1 MQNKIQDKV
10 IEVLQISPIV
20 PVVVI
25 EDLKDAVPLA
35 QSLIEGGIPIIEVT
49 LRSNCALEA
58 IELIAKNVPKMHV
71 GAGTILNLN
80 QLEQAQNRGAEF
92 LISPGLTPSLLEYAK
107 KKDMPLIPGVSSSSE
122 VMQALELGYNALKF
136 FPAEY
141 CGGAKLL
148 NAFNGPFKGVKFC
161 PTGGISVDNMHA
173 YLKLENV
180 LCVGGSWLTPRNLV
194 QNKEWDKIIELCKQA
209 LANIKT

>member
-1 MQNKIQDKV
+1 MQDKI

-25 EDLKDAVPLA
+25 ENIKDAVPLA

-49 LRSNCALEA
+49 LRSSCALEA
-58 IELIAKNVPKMHV
+58 IELIAKNVPKMRV
-71 GAGTILNLN
+71 GAGTILNLT

-92 LISPGLTPSLLEYAK
+92 LISPGLTPSLLEHAK

-122 VMQALELGYNALKF
+122 VMQALELGYSALKF

-141 CGGAKLL
+141 CGGVKLL

-161 PTGGISVDNMHA
+161 PTGGISADNMRS
-173 YLKLENV
+173 YLNLENV
-180 LCVGGSWLTPRNLV
+180 LCVGGSWLTPKDLI
-194 QNKEWDKIIELCKQA
+194 QNKEWDKITEICKRA
-209 LANIKT
+209 LALR

>member
-1 MQNKIQDKV
+1 MQDKI
-10 IEVLQISPIV
+10 IEVLQISPII

-25 EDLKDAVPLA
+25 EDIKDAVPLA
-35 QSLIEGGIPIIEVT
+35 QSLVEGGIQIIEVT
-49 LRSNCALEA
+49 LRSSCALEA
-58 IELIAKNVPKMHV
+58 IELIAKNVPKIRV
-71 GAGTILNLN
+71 GAGTILNPT

-92 LISPGLTPSLLEYAK
+92 LISPGLTIKLLEYAK

-141 CGGAKLL
+141 CGGVKLL

-161 PTGGISVDNMHA
+161 PTGGISADNMHS
-173 YLKLENV
+173 YLNLENV
-180 LCVGGSWLTPRNLV
+180 LCVGGSWLTPKHLI
-194 QNKEWDKIIELCKQA
+194 QNKEWDKITEICKRSLA
-209 LANIKT
+209 LR

>member
-1 MQNKIQDKV
+1 MQDKI
-10 IEVLQISPIV
+10 IEVLQISPII

-25 EDLKDAVPLA
+25 ENIKDAVPLA
-35 QSLIEGGIPIIEVT
+35 QSLVEGGIHIIEVT
-49 LRSNCALEA
+49 LRSSCALEA
-58 IELIAKNVPKMHV
+58 IELIAKNVPKMRV
-71 GAGTILNLN
+71 GAGTILNPT

-92 LISPGLTPSLLEYAK
+92 LISPGLTIKLLEHAK

-141 CGGAKLL
+141 CGGVKLL

-161 PTGGISVDNMHA
+161 PTGGISADNMHS
-173 YLKLENV
+173 YLNLENV
-180 LCVGGSWLTPRNLV
+180 LCVGGSWLTPKNLI
-194 QNKEWDKIIELCKQA
+194 QNKEWDKITEICKRS
-209 LANIKT
+209 LVLR

>member
-1 MQNKIQDKV
+1 MQDKI

-25 EDLKDAVPLA
+25 ENIKDAVPLV

-49 LRSNCALEA
+49 LRSSCALEA

-71 GAGTILNLN
+71 GAGTILNLT

-92 LISPGLTPSLLEYAK
+92 LISPGLTIKLLEHAK

-141 CGGAKLL
+141 CGGVKLL

-161 PTGGISVDNMHA
+161 PTGGISADNMCS
-173 YLKLENV
+173 YLNLENV
-180 LCVGGSWLTPRNLV
+180 LCVGGSWLTPKDLI
-194 QNKEWDKIIELCKQA
+194 QNKEWDKITEICKRA
-209 LANIKT
+209 LA

>member
-1 MQNKIQDKV
+1 MQDKI

-25 EDLKDAVPLA
+25 ENIKDAVPLA

-49 LRSNCALEA
+49 LRSSCALEA
-58 IELIAKNVPKMHV
+58 IELIAKNVPKMRV
-71 GAGTILNLN
+71 GVGTILNLT

-92 LISPGLTPSLLEYAK
+92 LISPGLTIKLLEHAK

-141 CGGAKLL
+141 CGGVKLL

-161 PTGGISVDNMHA
+161 PTGGISADNMRS
-173 YLKLENV
+173 YLALENV
-180 LCVGGSWLTPRNLV
+180 VCVGGSWLTPKDLI
-194 QNKEWDKIIELCKQA
+194 QNKEWDKITEICKRA
-209 LANIKT
+209 LALR

>member
-1 MQNKIQDKV
+1 MQDKI

-25 EDLKDAVPLA
+25 ENIKDAVPLA

-49 LRSNCALEA
+49 LRSSCALEA
-58 IELIAKNVPKMHV
+58 IELIAKNVPKMRV
-71 GAGTILNLN
+71 GAGTILNLT

-92 LISPGLTPSLLEYAK
+92 LISPGLTIKLLEHAK

-122 VMQALELGYNALKF
+122 VMQALEWGYNALKF

-141 CGGAKLL
+141 CGGVKLL

-161 PTGGISVDNMHA
+161 PTGGISADNMRS
-173 YLKLENV
+173 YLNLENV
-180 LCVGGSWLTPRNLV
+180 VCVGGSWLTPKDLI
-194 QNKEWDKIIELCKQA
+194 QNKEWDKITEICKRA
-209 LANIKT
+209 LALR

>member
-1 MQNKIQDKV
+1 MQDKI

-25 EDLKDAVPLA
+25 ENIKDAVPLA
-35 QSLIEGGIPIIEVT
+35 QSLVEGGIHIIEVT
-49 LRSNCALEA
+49 LRSSCALEA
-58 IELIAKNVPKMHV
+58 IELIAKNVPKMRV
-71 GAGTILNLN
+71 GAGTILNPT

-92 LISPGLTPSLLEYAK
+92 LISPGLTIKLLEYAK

-141 CGGAKLL
+141 CGGVKLL

-161 PTGGISVDNMHA
+161 PTGGISTDNMRS
-173 YLKLENV
+173 YLNLENV
-180 LCVGGSWLTPRNLV
+180 LCVGGSWLTPKNLI
-194 QNKEWDKIIELCKQA
+194 QNKEWDKITEICKRSLA
-209 LANIKT
+209 LR

>member
-1 MQNKIQDKV
+1 MQDKI

-25 EDLKDAVPLA
+25 ENIKDAVPLA
-35 QSLIEGGIPIIEVT
+35 QSLIEGGIQIIEVT
-49 LRSNCALEA
+49 LRSSCALEA
-58 IELIAKNVPKMHV
+58 IELIAKNVPKMRV
-71 GAGTILNLN
+71 GAGTILNPT

-92 LISPGLTPSLLEYAK
+92 LISPGLTIKLLEHAK

-141 CGGAKLL
+141 CGGVKLL

-161 PTGGISVDNMHA
+161 PTGGISADNMHS
-173 YLKLENV
+173 YLNLENV
-180 LCVGGSWLTPRNLV
+180 LCVGGSWLTPKNLI
-194 QNKEWDKIIELCKQA
+194 QNKEWDKITEICKRSLA
-209 LANIKT
+209 LR

>member
-1 MQNKIQDKV
+1 MQDKI

-25 EDLKDAVPLA
+25 ENIKDAVPLA
-35 QSLIEGGIPIIEVT
+35 QSLIEGGIHIIEVT
-49 LRSNCALEA
+49 LRSSCALEA
-58 IELIAKNVPKMHV
+58 IELITKNVPKMRV
-71 GAGTILNLN
+71 GVGTILNPT

-92 LISPGLTPSLLEYAK
+92 LISPGLTIKLLEYAK

-141 CGGAKLL
+141 CGGVKLL

-161 PTGGISVDNMHA
+161 PTGGISADNMHS
-173 YLKLENV
+173 YLNLENV
-180 LCVGGSWLTPRNLV
+180 LCVGGSWLTPKNLI
-194 QNKEWDKIIELCKQA
+194 QNKEWDKITEICKRSLA
-209 LANIKT
+209 LR

>member
-1 MQNKIQDKV
+1 MQDKT

-25 EDLKDAVPLA
+25 ENIKDAVPLA

-49 LRSNCALEA
+49 LRSSCALEA
-58 IELIAKNVPKMHV
+58 IELIAKNVPKMRV
-71 GAGTILNLN
+71 GAGTILNLT

-92 LISPGLTPSLLEYAK
+92 LISPGLTIKLLEHAK

-141 CGGAKLL
+141 CGGVKLL

-161 PTGGISVDNMHA
+161 PTGGISVDNMRS
-173 YLKLENV
+173 YLNLENV
-180 LCVGGSWLTPRNLV
+180 LCVGGSWLTPKDLI
-194 QNKEWDKIIELCKQA
+194 QNKEWDKITEICKSTLA
-209 LANIKT
+209 LR

>member
-1 MQNKIQDKV
+1 MQDKI
-10 IEVLQISPIV
+10 IEILQISPIV

-25 EDLKDAVPLA
+25 EDIKDAVPLA

-49 LRSNCALEA
+49 LRSSCALEA
-58 IELIAKNVPKMHV
+58 IELIAKNAPKMRV
-71 GAGTILNLN
+71 GAGTILNPT

-92 LISPGLTPSLLEYAK
+92 LISPGLTIKLLEHAK

-122 VMQALELGYNALKF
+122 VMQALEFGYSALKF

-141 CGGAKLL
+141 CGGVKLL

-161 PTGGISVDNMHA
+161 PTGGISTDNMRS
-173 YLKLENV
+173 YLNLENV
-180 LCVGGSWLTPRNLV
+180 LCVGGSWLTPKHLI
-194 QNKEWDKIIELCKQA
+194 QNKEWDKITEICKRS
-209 LANIKT
+209 LAGI

>member
-1 MQNKIQDKV
+1 MQDKI
-10 IEVLQISPIV
+10 IEVLQISPII

-25 EDLKDAVPLA
+25 ENIKDAVPLA
-35 QSLIEGGIPIIEVT
+35 QSLVEGGIHIIEVT
-49 LRSNCALEA
+49 LRSSCALEA
-58 IELIAKNVPKMHV
+58 IELIAKNVPKMRV
-71 GAGTILNLN
+71 GAGTILNPT

-92 LISPGLTPSLLEYAK
+92 LISPGLTIKLLEYAK

-141 CGGAKLL
+141 CGGVKLL

-161 PTGGISVDNMHA
+161 PTGGISADNMRS
-173 YLKLENV
+173 YLDLENV
-180 LCVGGSWLTPRNLV
+180 LCVGGSWLTPKHLI
-194 QNKEWDKIIELCKQA
+194 QNKEWDKITEICKRS
-209 LANIKT
+209 LASI

>member
-1 MQNKIQDKV
+1 MQDKI

-25 EDLKDAVPLA
+25 ENIKDAVPLA
-35 QSLIEGGIPIIEVT
+35 QSLIDGGIPIIEVT
-49 LRSNCALEA
+49 LRSSCALEA
-58 IELIAKNVPKMHV
+58 IELIAKNVPKMRV
-71 GAGTILNLN
+71 GAGTILNPA

-92 LISPGLTPSLLEYAK
+92 LISPGLTIKLLEYAK

-122 VMQALELGYNALKF
+122 VMQALELGYSTLKF

-141 CGGAKLL
+141 CGGVKLL

-161 PTGGISVDNMHA
+161 PTGGISADNMRS
-173 YLKLENV
+173 YLDLENV
-180 LCVGGSWLTPRNLV
+180 LCVGGSWLTPKNLI
-194 QNKEWDKIIELCKQA
+194 QNKEWDKITGICKRA
-209 LANIKT
+209 LALR

>member
-1 MQNKIQDKV
+1 MQDKI

-25 EDLKDAVPLA
+25 ENIKDAVPLA
-35 QSLIEGGIPIIEVT
+35 QSLVEGGIPIIEVT
-49 LRSNCALEA
+49 LRSSCALEA
-58 IELIAKNVPKMHV
+58 IELIAKNVPKMRV
-71 GAGTILNLN
+71 GAGTILNPT

-92 LISPGLTPSLLEYAK
+92 LISPGLTIKLLEHAK

-122 VMQALELGYNALKF
+122 VMQALELGYSALKF

-141 CGGAKLL
+141 CGGVKLL

-161 PTGGISVDNMHA
+161 PTGGISADNMRS
-173 YLKLENV
+173 YLNLENV
-180 LCVGGSWLTPRNLV
+180 LCVGGSWLTPKDLI
-194 QNKEWDKIIELCKQA
+194 QNKEWDKITEICKRA
-209 LANIKT
+209 LALR

>member
-1 MQNKIQDKV
+1 MQDKI

-25 EDLKDAVPLA
+25 ENIKDAVPLA

-49 LRSNCALEA
+49 LRSSCALEV
-58 IELIAKNVPKMHV
+58 IELIAKNVPKMRV
-71 GAGTILNLN
+71 GAGTILNLT

-92 LISPGLTPSLLEYAK
+92 LISPGLTIKLLEHAK

-122 VMQALELGYNALKF
+122 VMQALELGYSALKF

-141 CGGAKLL
+141 CGGVKLL

-161 PTGGISVDNMHA
+161 PTGGISADNMRS
-173 YLKLENV
+173 YLNLENV
-180 LCVGGSWLTPRNLV
+180 LCVGGSWLTPKDLI
-194 QNKEWDKIIELCKQA
+194 QNKEWDKITEICKRA
-209 LANIKT
+209 LA

>member
-1 MQNKIQDKV
+1 MQDKI

-25 EDLKDAVPLA
+25 EDIKDAVPLA

-49 LRSNCALEA
+49 LRSSCALEA
-58 IELIAKNVPKMHV
+58 IELIAKNVPKMRV
-71 GAGTILNLN
+71 GAGTILNPT

-92 LISPGLTPSLLEYAK
+92 LISPGLTIKLLEHAK
-107 KKDMPLIPGVSSSSE
+107 KKDMHLIPGVSSSSE
-122 VMQALELGYNALKF
+122 VMQALELGYSALKF

-141 CGGAKLL
+141 CGGVKLL

-161 PTGGISVDNMHA
+161 PTGGISVDNMRS
-173 YLKLENV
+173 YLNLENV
-180 LCVGGSWLTPRNLV
+180 LCVGGSWLTPKNLI
-194 QNKEWDKIIELCKQA
+194 QNKEWDKITEICKRA
-209 LANIKT
+209 LALR

>member
-1 MQNKIQDKV
+1 MQDKT

-25 EDLKDAVPLA
+25 ENIKDAVPLA

-49 LRSNCALEA
+49 LRSSCALEA
-58 IELIAKNVPKMHV
+58 IELIAKNVPKMCV
-71 GAGTILNLN
+71 GAGTILNPT

-92 LISPGLTPSLLEYAK
+92 LISPGLTIKLLEHAK

-122 VMQALELGYNALKF
+122 VMQALELGYSALKF

-141 CGGAKLL
+141 CGGVKLL

-161 PTGGISVDNMHA
+161 PTGGISADNMHS
-173 YLKLENV
+173 YLNLENV
-180 LCVGGSWLTPRNLV
+180 LCVGGSWLTPKNLI
-194 QNKEWDKIIELCKQA
+194 QNKEWDKITEICKRA
-209 LANIKT
+209 LA

>member
-1 MQNKIQDKV
+1 MQDKT

-25 EDLKDAVPLA
+25 ENIKDAVPLA
-35 QSLIEGGIPIIEVT
+35 QSLVEGGIHIIEVT
-49 LRSNCALEA
+49 LRSSCALEA
-58 IELIAKNVPKMHV
+58 IELIAKNVPKMRV
-71 GAGTILNLN
+71 GAGTILNPT

-92 LISPGLTPSLLEYAK
+92 LISPGLTIKLLEYAK

-141 CGGAKLL
+141 CGGVKLL

-161 PTGGISVDNMHA
+161 PTGGISADNMRS
-173 YLKLENV
+173 YLNLENV
-180 LCVGGSWLTPRNLV
+180 LCVGGSWLTPKNLI
-194 QNKEWDKIIELCKQA
+194 QNKEWDKITEICKRSLA
-209 LANIKT
+209 LR

>member
-1 MQNKIQDKV
+1 MQDKI

-25 EDLKDAVPLA
+25 ENIKDAVPLA
-35 QSLIEGGIPIIEVT
+35 QSLVEGGIQIIEVT
-49 LRSNCALEA
+49 LRSSCALEA
-58 IELIAKNVPKMHV
+58 IELIAKNVPKMRV
-71 GAGTILNLN
+71 GAGTILNPT

-92 LISPGLTPSLLEYAK
+92 LISPGLTIKLLEYAK

-141 CGGAKLL
+141 CGGVKLL

-161 PTGGISVDNMHA
+161 PTGGISADNMRS
-173 YLKLENV
+173 YLNLENV
-180 LCVGGSWLTPRNLV
+180 LCVGGSWLTPKNLI
-194 QNKEWDKIIELCKQA
+194 QNKEWDKITEICKQSLA
-209 LANIKT
+209 LR

>member
-1 MQNKIQDKV
+1 MQDKI
-10 IEVLQISPIV
+10 IEALQISPII

-25 EDLKDAVPLA
+25 ENIKDAVPLV
-35 QSLIEGGIPIIEVT
+35 QSLIEGGIHIIEVT
-49 LRSNCALEA
+49 LRSSCALEA
-58 IELIAKNVPKMHV
+58 IELIAKNVPKMRV
-71 GAGTILNLN
+71 GAGTILNPT

-92 LISPGLTPSLLEYAK
+92 LISPGLTIKLLEHAK

-141 CGGAKLL
+141 CGGVKLL

-161 PTGGISVDNMHA
+161 PTGGISADNMRS
-173 YLKLENV
+173 YLNLENV
-180 LCVGGSWLTPRNLV
+180 LCVGGSWLTPKNLI
-194 QNKEWDKIIELCKQA
+194 QNKEWDKITEICKRSLA
-209 LANIKT
+209 LR

>member
-1 MQNKIQDKV
+1 MQDKI

-25 EDLKDAVPLA
+25 EDIKDAVPLA
-35 QSLIEGGIPIIEVT
+35 QSLVEGGIPIIEVT
-49 LRSNCALEA
+49 LRSSCALEA
-58 IELIAKNVPKMHV
+58 IELIAKNVPKMRV
-71 GAGTILNLN
+71 GAGTILNPT

-92 LISPGLTPSLLEYAK
+92 LISPGLTIKLLEHAK

-141 CGGAKLL
+141 CGGVKLL

-161 PTGGISVDNMHA
+161 PTGGISTDNMRS
-173 YLKLENV
+173 YLNLENV
-180 LCVGGSWLTPRNLV
+180 LCVGGSWLTPKNLI
-194 QNKEWDKIIELCKQA
+194 QNKEWDKITEICKRA
-209 LANIKT
+209 LTLR

>member
-1 MQNKIQDKV
+1 MQDRI

-25 EDLKDAVPLA
+25 ENIKDAVPLA
-35 QSLIEGGIPIIEVT
+35 QSLIEGGIQIIEVT
-49 LRSNCALEA
+49 LRSSCALEA
-58 IELIAKNVPKMHV
+58 IELIAKNVPKMRV
-71 GAGTILNLN
+71 GAGTILNPT
-80 QLEQAQNRGAEF
+80 QLEQAQNKGAEF
-92 LISPGLTPSLLEYAK
+92 LISPGLTIKLLEHAK

-141 CGGAKLL
+141 CGGVKLL

-161 PTGGISVDNMHA
+161 PTGGISADNMHS
-173 YLKLENV
+173 YLNLENV
-180 LCVGGSWLTPRNLV
+180 LCVGGSWLTPKNLI
-194 QNKEWDKIIELCKQA
+194 QNKEWDKITEICKQSLA
-209 LANIKT
+209 LR

>member
-1 MQNKIQDKV
+1 MQDKV
-10 IEVLQISPIV
+10 LEVLQISPIV

-35 QSLIEGGIPIIEVT
+35 QSLVEGGIPIIEVT

-58 IELIAKNVPKMHV
+58 IELIAKNVPKMRV
-71 GAGTILNLN
+71 GAGTILNSN

-180 LCVGGSWLTPRNLV
+180 LCVGGSWLTPKNLV
-194 QNKEWDKIIELCKQA
+194 QNKEWDKIVEICKRA
-209 LANIKT
+209 LA

>member
-1 MQNKIQDKV
+1 MQDKI

-25 EDLKDAVPLA
+25 ENIKDAVPLA

-49 LRSNCALEA
+49 LRSSCALEA
-58 IELIAKNVPKMHV
+58 IELIAKNVPKMRV
-71 GAGTILNLN
+71 GAGTILNPT

-92 LISPGLTPSLLEYAK
+92 LISPGLTIKLLEHAK

-122 VMQALELGYNALKF
+122 VMQALEWGYNALKF

-141 CGGAKLL
+141 CGGVKLL

-161 PTGGISVDNMHA
+161 PTGGISADNMRS
-173 YLKLENV
+173 YLNLENV
-180 LCVGGSWLTPRNLV
+180 LCVGGSWLTPKDLI
-194 QNKEWDKIIELCKQA
+194 QNKEWDKITEICKRA
-209 LANIKT
+209 LA

>member
-1 MQNKIQDKV
+1 MQDKI

-20 PVVVI
+20 PVVVVENI
-25 EDLKDAVPLA
+25 KDAVPLA

-49 LRSNCALEA
+49 LRSSCALEA
-58 IELIAKNVPKMHV
+58 IELIAKNVPKMRV
-71 GAGTILNLN
+71 GAGTILNPT

-92 LISPGLTPSLLEYAK
+92 LISPGLTIKLLEHAK

-122 VMQALELGYNALKF
+122 VMQALELGYSALKF

-141 CGGAKLL
+141 CGGVKLL

-161 PTGGISVDNMHA
+161 PTGGISADNMRS
-173 YLKLENV
+173 YLNLENV
-180 LCVGGSWLTPRNLV
+180 LCVGGSWLTPKDLI
-194 QNKEWDKIIELCKQA
+194 QNKEWDKITEICKRA
-209 LANIKT
+209 LALR

>member
-10 IEVLQISPIV
+10 LEVLQISPIV

-49 LRSNCALEA
+49 LRSSCALEA
-58 IELIAKNVPKMHV
+58 IELIAKNVPKMRV
-71 GAGTILNLN
+71 GAGTILNSA

-180 LCVGGSWLTPRNLV
+180 LCVGGSWLTPKNLV
-194 QNKEWDKIIELCKQA
+194 QNKEWDKIVEICKRA
-209 LANIKT
+209 LA

>member
-1 MQNKIQDKV
+1 MQDKT

-25 EDLKDAVPLA
+25 ENIKDAVPLA
-35 QSLIEGGIPIIEVT
+35 QSLIEGGIHIIEVT
-49 LRSNCALEA
+49 LRSSCALEA
-58 IELIAKNVPKMHV
+58 IELIAKNVPKMCV
-71 GAGTILNLN
+71 GAGTILNPT

-92 LISPGLTPSLLEYAK
+92 LISPGLTIKLLEYAK

-141 CGGAKLL
+141 CGGVKLL

-161 PTGGISVDNMHA
+161 PTGGISADNMHS
-173 YLKLENV
+173 YLNLENV
-180 LCVGGSWLTPRNLV
+180 LCVGGSWLTPKHLI
-194 QNKEWDKIIELCKQA
+194 QNKEWDKITEICKRSLA
-209 LANIKT
+209 LR